1 MRIGYLK
8 ILMQKINVRE
18 VSENYGVGLS
28 GISIKIQRSEILLA
42 LLIMCST
49 DYKHIGRIDLFL
61 NAFTNE
67 E

>member
-1 MRIGYLK
+1 
-8 ILMQKINVRE
+8 MQKINVRE
-18 VSENYGVGLS
+18 VSGNYGVGLS
-28 GISIKIQRSEILLA
+28 GISIKIQRSKILLA
-42 LLIMCST
+42 LLIIMCST